1 MATVRPMTKT
11 VQTKPARTRSA
22 QTRPAQT
29 RSAQTRSAQAKTVQT
44 KAAQA
49 KTVPLPAPKV
59 PLPAGQPREWYE
71 THNRQLKAMRLAIA
85 LLDSGVYT
93 PDRATDQRISGIAAR
108 VGVRPPSRATCRLV
122 RSLLPAARHHG
133 AR

>member
-1 MATVRPMTKT
+1 MAAVRPMTKT
-11 VQTKPARTRSA
+11 VRTKPARTRSM
-22 QTRPAQT
+22 QT
-29 RSAQTRSAQAKTVQT
+29 SAQTKTLP
-44 KAAQA
+44 KA
-49 KTVPLPAPKV
+49 APKV

-122 RSLLPAARHHG
+122 RSLLPTARHG